1 MFRKRRLRSRLQRR
15 GLLQLVSARAVRL
28 PAPSSA
34 VSWAVSSACCSCSSE
49 GGGCGAA
56 EGRPTTTPASLM
68 TRLSSTS
75 PCEPV
80 RDTKADPPVLA
91 PVMRDDLSF
100 STPSLSD
107 QATTVNAISASSHV
121 GPVSE
126 REPKST
132 PTASGPSAPSATS
145 PGSHDSPPSS
155 PLVQYAEDA
164 EDAAPRRREPL
175 ILPPRYKEAWG
186 RPRETESEDGTG
198 VFRADDGGSKP

>member
-1 MFRKRRLRSRLQRR
+1 MGGVV
-15 GLLQLVSARAVRL
+15 GLLLLLLGGWWLWRRRRTTDDDASIVDDTALVH
-28 PAPSSA
+28 
-34 VSWAVSSACCSCSSE
+34 
-49 GGGCGAA
+49 
-56 EGRPTTTPASLM
+56 
-68 TRLSSTS
+68 
-75 PCEPV
+75 EPV